1 MNTSVEGII
10 VNNCQYAPIYLIQ
23 DPGATQVI
31 TVIFVIIITH
41 ISCYLKNKSFLCFQG
56 NTYVLASSNV
66 EPPKP
71 VSNNLKTFYEN
82 SGNIENGLLNADTG
96 SRPNA
101 VKKKESIL
109 IRNNLKL
116 ASFLLP
122 KNDNVNKQ
130 YVLDNIVLK
139 PTITTTA
146 STPLPVNHLPVN
158 TVPKIDI
165 DRKIVKLKEVP
176 IINRHRPEKVLP
188 KIKPKDK

>member
-23 DPGATQVI
+23 DPGATQ
-31 TVIFVIIITH
+31 
-41 ISCYLKNKSFLCFQG
+41 G
-56 NTYVLASSNV
+56 NTYVLTSSNV

-82 SGNIENGLLNADTG
+82 SGNIENGIINTETG
-96 SRPNA
+96 VRPNA
-101 VKKKESIL
+101 IKKKESVL

-122 KNDNVNKQ
+122 KTENNVNK
-130 YVLDNIVLK
+130 YVVDNIVLK
-139 PTITTTA
+139 PTITTTT
-146 STPLPVNHLPVN
+146 TPSNPVPVNHHPVN